1 MKNSFWC
8 DRPTLVTG
16 ATGLLGSWL
25 VPRLLD
31 ASASVVCII
40 RDWIPQSHLV
50 SGNANRNPA
59 STFETNIAGT
69 WRLLEACRRSPTV
82 QQIVIASS
90 DKAYGAQETLPYEE
104 TFALRAVHPYDVS
117 KACSDLLAQS
127 YAHTFDLPVVV
138 TRCGNLFGGG
148 DLNWNRIVP
157 GTIRAVLRGQ
167 RPVIRSDGQL
177 VRDYFYVE
185 DCAAAYML
193 LAEKLAANHG
203 LRGESFNFSAE
214 QPLTVLEMVDTILRV
229 MSSDVQPE
237 VCDTADYE
245 IGEQYLSARKARN
258 ELEWEPLFTLEEGIE
273 LTASWYRGMVGGGVP
288 TK

>member
-1 MKNSFWC
+1 
-8 DRPTLVTG
+8 
-16 ATGLLGSWL
+16 
-25 VPRLLD
+25 
-31 ASASVVCII
+31 
-40 RDWIPQSHLV
+40 
-50 SGNANRNPA
+50 
-59 STFETNIAGT
+59 
-69 WRLLEACRRSPTV
+69 
-82 QQIVIASS
+82 
-90 DKAYGAQETLPYEE
+90 
-104 TFALRAVHPYDVS
+104 
-117 KACSDLLAQS
+117 
-127 YAHTFDLPVVV
+127 
-138 TRCGNLFGGG
+138 
-148 DLNWNRIVP
+148 
-157 GTIRAVLRGQ
+157 
-167 RPVIRSDGQL
+167 
-177 VRDYFYVE
+177 
-185 DCAAAYML
+185 ML